1 MTKNTGGAA
10 FPFHVL
16 NNSGADVFGPNGSF
30 IANGVEAFSLG
41 MTLRDYFAAKALGGF
56 AQASMNNDWPYNS
69 EAMAKEAYEW
79 ADAMLAAREVQH
91 D

>member
-1 MTKNTGGAA
+1 MMAEIKTGGNA
-10 FPFHVL
+10 FPIPGDQQDETF
-16 NNSGADVFGPNGSF
+16 N
-30 IANGVEAFSLG
+30 G

-79 ADAMLAAREVQH
+79 ADAMIAAREGGAK
-91 D
+91 